1 MTARYAEVEHLN
13 RQIPPEAHTAMY
25 NFHKY
30 WSRKT
35 WNVVGKFVE
44 TYCAK
49 GKIVFDPF
57 GGSGVSAIEALK
69 IGRKAIICDLNPLAT
84 ELIRLTIKPVSLTQ
98 LHEAFKRVEKKVKK
112 KIQDL
117 YLTKC
122 RKCKHIF
129 PFDVAIWKDDD
140 ITSIRY
146 YSCPGCGTSQMKR
159 NPPIL
164 FDDTQLKKIK
174 SHKIKEWYPKNKLYY
189 NGRPFM
195 KKEKY
200 ESLDE
205 MYTKRNLYALAILM
219 DEIEKEP
226 HKDLKDFLKLGFT
239 SMVHLCTKMTPV
251 RPTRPM
257 SSAWTI
263 HSYWSAPEFMESN
276 VWDKFESA
284 ITGKQGLIKAKE
296 ESNAYFEDVKFGKNF
311 KDVIEG
317 EADVY
322 VHTGSCL
329 DLMQDMYKVYHEK
342 GCVDYIFT
350 DPPYDSSIQ
359 YGELSYMWVAWLGKD
374 KNYLETI
381 QKDEIIHNEK
391 QKKSFDVYHS
401 LLKNSFTGMFN
412 VVKPN
417 RYLTLTFHNPTFKIR
432 NATIRAGVLSG
443 FELEKI
449 HHQELA
455 HSSPK
460 SLLQPFGS
468 AQGDFYLR
476 FYKHDLGKKGKTPE
490 AIDEHRFE
498 KIVVETTIKILAER
512 GEPTPYTIIINAID
526 PELTKH
532 GFFSE
537 LHSGLDV
544 TEVLKKHSGKDFTLV
559 SAKSGSASGKLWWFK
574 NPKLIPHLEQIPLT
588 ERVEET
594 VLRQLRAK
602 GKVTFTDMWDAVS
615 IAFPNSLTSDQTS
628 IKEALETYARQMQGG
643 FWLIKPYFK
652 IEAIEKEHT
661 TIIALLAEIGQ
672 RQGYHIYIGKN
683 EQSHELNTPLLK
695 KTGRLNQ
702 YIDYKNVSKLKNT
715 QNADII
721 DDIDI
726 LWIKDDK
733 IVYMFEVESSTSM
746 TSALQRGSNVEQSVD
761 KIMLYPVDRQNQF
774 NQKMKSPLFSERFD
788 SDNWKIILFDV
799 LYSKWNK
806 TKRDTDIRKLF
817 SEPTTIK
824 AKKKG
829 NENQLQI
836 F

>member
-401 LLKNSFTGMFN
+401 LLK
-412 VVKPN
+412 
-417 RYLTLTFHNPTFKIR
+417 
-432 NATIRAGVLSG
+432 
-443 FELEKI
+443 
-449 HHQELA
+449 
-455 HSSPK
+455 
-460 SLLQPFGS
+460 
-468 AQGDFYLR
+468 
-476 FYKHDLGKKGKTPE
+476 
-490 AIDEHRFE
+490 
-498 KIVVETTIKILAER
+498 
-512 GEPTPYTIIINAID
+512 
-526 PELTKH
+526 
-532 GFFSE
+532 
-537 LHSGLDV
+537 
-544 TEVLKKHSGKDFTLV
+544 
-559 SAKSGSASGKLWWFK
+559 
-574 NPKLIPHLEQIPLT
+574 
-588 ERVEET
+588 
-594 VLRQLRAK
+594 
-602 GKVTFTDMWDAVS
+602 
-615 IAFPNSLTSDQTS
+615 
-628 IKEALETYARQMQGG
+628 
-643 FWLIKPYFK
+643 
-652 IEAIEKEHT
+652 
-661 TIIALLAEIGQ
+661 
-672 RQGYHIYIGKN
+672 
-683 EQSHELNTPLLK
+683 
-695 KTGRLNQ
+695 
-702 YIDYKNVSKLKNT
+702 
-715 QNADII
+715 
-721 DDIDI
+721 
-726 LWIKDDK
+726 
-733 IVYMFEVESSTSM
+733 
-746 TSALQRGSNVEQSVD
+746 
-761 KIMLYPVDRQNQF
+761 
-774 NQKMKSPLFSERFD
+774 
-788 SDNWKIILFDV
+788 
-799 LYSKWNK
+799 
-806 TKRDTDIRKLF
+806 
-817 SEPTTIK
+817 
-824 AKKKG
+824 
-829 NENQLQI
+829 
-836 F
+836 